1 MMHAHE
7 ESNQSGPRRR
17 PLAARSARAF
27 SLLELMLVLVILG
40 LLSTVA
46 AVALLPQAE
55 KAKVSTTKA
64 SMNVIKGAITQ
75 YQIEKSRLPESL
87 NDLVPDYIEEGKTK
101 DGWRQEFYYKPTP
114 GGAHDYE
121 LMSFGKDTEPGTD
134 DDIDIWT
141 MDLEDQG

>member
-1 MMHAHE
+1 MAIE
-7 ESNQSGPRRR
+7 TTTRKGCNAPR
-17 PLAARSARAF
+17 AARAF

-46 AVALLPQAE
+46 AVALLPQAQ

-64 SMNVIKGAITQ
+64 SLNVIKGSITQ
-75 YQIEKSRLPESL
+75 YQIEKSRLPETL
-87 NDLVPDYIEEGKTK
+87 YDLIPDYIEDGKTK

-114 GGAHDYE
+114 GGAREYD
-121 LMSFGKDTEPGTD
+121 LMSFGKDLEPGTD

-141 MDLEDQG
+141 MDYEEEG